1 MATSTYPATGG
12 FVDNTSA
19 ANFIPEHWSDE
30 VIAAEKANLVMAG
43 LVRKMNFTGKKGDTV
58 HVPRPGRGS
67 ANAKAENTA
76 VTVQND
82 TAGVLDVNIDQHF
95 EYSYLIED
103 ITDTQALS
111 SLRKF
116 ITDDAGYALAT
127 QKDSDLFQAGK
138 SWGDSDG
145 ADWVHS
151 NSFYSNA
158 GTSLDAY
165 AVDTVAAA
173 DDLTDVILRLAIQQL
188 DDQNVPMTNRSWVVP
203 PIAKRDLLGIDRL
216 NSQDFTNV
224 QKGVVT
230 GRFGQA
236 YGVDFYT
243 STNVPII
250 ETAADNAGG
259 DDVYG
264 SQLFHRD
271 AIVCI
276 EQMNVRSQ
284 FQYKQEWLG
293 TLYTSDTLYGYS
305 PYQLEH
311 GIVVAIHGT

>member
-1 MATSTYPATGG
+1 MTTSTYPATGG

-43 LVRKMNFTGKKGDTV
+43 LCRKMNFTGKKGDTV
-58 HVPRPGRGS
+58 HVPKPARGS

-82 TAGVLDVNIDQHF
+82 TAGVLDISIDRHF

-103 ITDTQALS
+103 ITSTQALS

-127 QKDSDLFQAGK
+127 QKDTDLLSVGK
-138 SWGDSDG
+138 SWGDGDG
-145 ADWVHS
+145 ADWIHS
-151 NSFYSNA
+151 NSFYANA
-158 GTSLDAY
+158 GTSLSAY
-165 AVDTVAAA
+165 AADTVAAG
-173 DDLTDVILRLAIQQL
+173 DDLTDAVIRLAILEL
-188 DDQNVPMTNRSWVVP
+188 DNADVPMTNRSWVVP
-203 PIAKRDLLGIDRL
+203 PIAKSDLLGVDRL
-216 NSQDFTNV
+216 NSADFTNV

-250 ETAADNAGG
+250 ETAANNDAG

-271 AIVCI
+271 AIVLV
-276 EQMNVRSQ
+276 EQQAVRSQ

-293 TLYTSDTLYGYS
+293 NLYTSDTLYGFS
-305 PYQLEH
+305 EYQLEH
-311 GIVVAIHGT
+311 GIVVAVHGT